1 MIILQI
7 LLLVRLS
14 HSCKFLKRFKFI
26 LDRFRKQSENAFF
39 YIFLYGFFFCALTSH
54 AEELPF
60 FEKIAPG
67 DFPQF
72 EDDLNFD
79 RLAESI
85 QGSIDYFDKLSP
97 LTTISFGEDRYSTR
111 HLARSLRHF
120 KAFIQT
126 HPTNAQMQEYILQN
140 YYVYTYVTP
149 ERRFSFSLPSC
160 TGEGQSGGEKMDKS
174 DMLPPHPNPRITSRA
189 GSLPPGERENST
201 RHDTVKTRPS
211 EVLFTGYYEP
221 MLNGSR
227 TQTNQFNYPIYGRPS
242 DLVTLDL
249 AAFSDNCPMEQA
261 IGRYAGET
269 VVPYYSRKEIMELNV
284 LQGKALTIAWVDD
297 PVDLFFLHIQGSGKI
312 RLNSE
317 ILNVHYL
324 ISNGHPYQ
332 SIGKYL
338 IEKGRLTKE
347 EVSMQ
352 TIRSY
357 LKTHPEEM
365 DETFNYNPRYVFFEE
380 VDAGPVGC
388 FNIALTSGRSIAL
401 DKKQYPP
408 ATMAFIKT
416 QKPMVA
422 DNGAIEKWVEF
433 SRFVMNQD
441 TGSAIVGPAR
451 ADIFWGH
458 DEYAELAAGYMKQP
472 GRLYFLV
479 LKPLNI
485 RITPPVSASPPLIIN
500 SFCTPMMSKK

>member
-1 MIILQI
+1 MIIPQI
-7 LLLVRLS
+7 LLLVRPS
-14 HSCKFLKRFKFI
+14 HSCEFLKRFKF
-26 LDRFRKQSENAFF
+26 LPDRFHKQSKYIFF

-97 LTTISFGEDRYSTR
+97 LTTISFGEDRYSVR

-140 YYVYTYVTP
+140 YHVYAYVTP
-149 ERRFSFSLPSC
+149 ERKFSFSTPSC
-160 TGEGQSGGEKMDKS
+160 MGDGGV
-174 DMLPPHPNPRITSRA
+174 LA
-189 GSLPPGERENST
+189 
-201 RHDTVKTRPS
+201 RPVD
-211 EVLFTGYYEP
+211 VLFTGYYVP
-221 MLNGSR
+221 MLDGSR
-227 TQTNQFNYPIYGRPS
+227 VRTDKYKYPLYQCPS

-249 AAFSDNCPMEQA
+249 AEFSKTCPSEKV
-261 IGRYAGET
+261 IGRNTGKT
-269 VVPYYSRKEIMELNV
+269 VVPYYSRQEIVEKNI
-284 LQGKALTIAWVDD
+284 LQGKALAIAWVDD

-312 RLNSE
+312 RLNSKE

-347 EVSMQ
+347 DVSMQ

-365 DETFNYNPRYVFFEE
+365 NEIFNYNPRYVFFEE
-380 VDAGPVGC
+380 IDAGPLGC

-416 QKPMVA
+416 QKPVVA
-422 DNGAIEKWVEF
+422 DDGAIEKWVDF

-441 TGSAIVGPAR
+441 TGSAIAGPAR

-458 DEYAELAAGYMKQP
+458 DAYAELAAGYMKQP
-472 GRLYFLV
+472 GRIYFLV
-479 LKPLNI
+479 LKPF
-485 RITPPVSASPPLIIN
+485 S
-500 SFCTPMMSKK
+500 M